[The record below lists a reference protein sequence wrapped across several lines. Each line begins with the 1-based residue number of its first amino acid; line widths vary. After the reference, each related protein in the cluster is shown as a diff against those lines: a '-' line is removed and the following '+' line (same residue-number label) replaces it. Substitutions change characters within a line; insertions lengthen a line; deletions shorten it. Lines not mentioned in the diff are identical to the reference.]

1 MMNKNKFRLGIGG
14 IRVIAAAAVLA
25 AVVILRF
32 CGTDM
37 SAVGSRIPSGGSAMG
52 VAEYVIAKYN
62 EFTA

>member
-1 MMNKNKFRLGIGG
+1 MEKNKFRLGIGG
-14 IRVIAAAAVLA
+14 IRIAAAAVAL
-25 AVVILRF
+25 AVVLILRL

-37 SAVGSRIPSGGSAMG
+37 SAVGDRIPTGGTTIG